1 MRPSQQLVCLL
12 AVALTAVAAATITS
26 KDASMQRVDNSAE
39 AMTPDRQ
46 HSAIAAQQVIEQRS
60 LDDATLLACYDGQ
73 GYKPLPAG
81 VYYIQSPNYRPGNPG
96 NYTNNYE
103 CMYKFK
109 AADNK
114 SKLRID
120 CFFFQLEGDMPDC
133 VTKDYLYFQT
143 EDLFAAYCGKNIP
156 KTMLSRYVYA
166 FFHTNSEITDK
177 GFFCTIMSKEALAGS
192 GGLQCGKHNLA
203 PGTYSLLSQNY
214 PDNYGTNIYC
224 KWELVASDPS
234 NTVDFSCSSFDMISW
249 DNSCE
254 WDWMK
259 VDGVRHCNNNK
270 PAPQQF
276 TGGVTVEYSTPDL
289 PHKTRKGFKCTVTVK

>member
-26 KDASMQRVDNSAE
+26 KDASGQL
-39 AMTPDRQ
+39 
-46 HSAIAAQQVIEQRS
+46 SAIAAQRMIDQRS
-60 LDDATLLACYDGQ
+60 LDKATLLQCDQ
-73 GYKPLPAG
+73 GKQHLLPG
-81 VYYIQSPNYRPGNPG
+81 VYYMQSPNYKQDDPG
-96 NYTNNYE
+96 NYTNDYSCNYDLT
-103 CMYKFK
+103 
-109 AADNK
+109 AADDNGI
-114 SKLRID
+114 LRFD
-120 CFFFQLEGDMPDC
+120 CFFFQLEDSDAGC
-133 VTKDYLYFQT
+133 SKDSFGIYT
-143 EDLFAAYCGKNIP
+143 EDILEVFCGTDSP
-156 KTMLSRYVYA
+156 KTRFVKSIGVHFKTDA
-166 FFHTNSEITDK
+166 SVTDK
-177 GFFCTIMSKEALAGS
+177 GFFCTVMSKEAVAGCDS
-192 GGLQCGKHNLA
+192 LPCGKRYLA

-289 PHKTRKGFKCTVTVK
+289 PHKTRKGFKCTVTVN